1 MHELGA
7 DGAGVG
13 RLQAREQV
21 AQLHP
26 RLAGQAAGAEL
37 AVQVALGQV
46 VELQAQ
52 VRRVHR
58 RGQAQRIEPGAE
70 VAARTVGGDQA
81 ADVALALVADGR
93 RGRIAVVGGVA
104 GGVGD
109 VGDDRRVRDV
119 TGLAALEPVEVG
131 FPLRVYAVGGDQ
143 VLLVQVFDVG
153 GVAAIELRGLRELLQ
168 EIVHDGDGVL
178 WGSRGALAVHVA
190 QCLGDMDENRE
201 IIPPCRE
208 GGVTGLD

>member
-1 MHELGA
+1 M
-7 DGAGVG
+7 
-13 RLQAREQV
+13 
-21 AQLHP
+21 
-26 RLAGQAAGAEL
+26 
-37 AVQVALGQV
+37 
-46 VELQAQ
+46 
-52 VRRVHR
+52 
-58 RGQAQRIEPGAE
+58 
-70 VAARTVGGDQA
+70 
-81 ADVALALVADGR
+81 
-93 RGRIAVVGGVA
+93 AVVGGLA
-104 GGVGD
+104 RGVGD
-109 VGDDRRVRDV
+109 LLDDHRVGDVP
-119 TGLAALEPVEVG
+119 GLATLEAVEVG
-131 FPLRVYAVGGDQ
+131 LPLGTHAVRGDE